1 MGMNKRCVLLY
12 PFVLIYWVI
21 TSIRN
26 KFFDWGVL
34 PTYKIQL
41 PSVGVG
47 NLSIG
52 GTGKSVVVDYLISN
66 FKKDF
71 RIAVLSRGYGRMLKG
86 VQIADEK
93 STATTIGDEP
103 FQFYSKHQDIEVV
116 VAEKRILGLKEIEK
130 LPSKVNLLIL
140 DDILQHRYV
149 KPTTLVLTTTYDTPF
164 VSDALLPG
172 GNLRESKSGAQR
184 ADIVL
189 VTKCPEKLTVQQ
201 LKFFK
206 ERLNLL
212 PQQKIFFTKIKYSS
226 TVQNTAT
233 KKDLTKLKT
242 PFVLVTGIADPTPLE
257 VYLKSLELDFIH
269 FSFPDHH
276 AFTSQ
281 DITKLKKAQG
291 EGGDTLT
298 TEKDYMRLYP
308 ALQDDNLFY
317 IPIEM
322 AFLDAAME
330 LEFKDFIK
338 GKIISN

>member
-1 MGMNKRCVLLY
+1 MGMNKWRILLY
-12 PFVLIYWVI
+12 PFALIYGGI

-34 PTYKIQL
+34 STYKIQL
-41 PSVGVG
+41 PSIGVG

-71 RIAVLSRGYGRMLKG
+71 RIAVLSRGYGRILKG

-93 STATTIGDEP
+93 STAATIGDEP
-103 FQFYSKHQDIEVV
+103 FQFYSKYQDIEVV
-116 VAEKRILGLKEIEK
+116 VAEKRILGLKKIEK

-149 KPTTLVLTTTYDTPF
+149 KPTTLVLTTTYDSPY
-164 VSDALLPG
+164 VSDALLPS

-201 LKFFK
+201 IKFFK

-212 PQQKIFFTKIKYSS
+212 PRQKIFFTEIKYSS
-226 TVQNTAT
+226 TVQNTLT
-233 KKDLTKLKT
+233 KKGLTKLKS
-242 PFVLVTGIADPTPLE
+242 PFVLVTGIADPTPL
-257 VYLKSLELDFIH
+257 VSYLNSLGLDFIH
-269 FSFPDHH
+269 LSFSDHH
-276 AFTSQ
+276 QFTTQ
-281 DITKLKKAQG
+281 DIKKLKKVQG
-291 EGGDTLT
+291 GGDILT
-298 TEKDYMRLYP
+298 TEKDYTRLHP
-308 ALQDDNLFY
+308 VLKDENLFY
-317 IPIEM
+317 LPIDM

-330 LEFKDFIK
+330 QEFKAYLEEKIK
-338 GKIISN
+338 LN

>member
-1 MGMNKRCVLLY
+1 MGMNKRRVLLY
-12 PFVLIYWVI
+12 PFALIYWGI

-47 NLSIG
+47 NLSTG

-116 VAEKRILGLKEIEK
+116 VAEKRILGLKKIEK

-149 KPTTLVLTTTYDTPF
+149 KPTTLVLTTTYDTPY
-164 VSDALLPG
+164 VSDALLPS
-172 GNLRESKSGAQR
+172 GNLRESKTGAQR

-212 PQQKIFFTKIKYSS
+212 PQQKIFLTKIKYSS
-226 TVQNTAT
+226 TVQNTTT

-257 VYLKSLELDFIH
+257 AYLESLGLDFIH

-291 EGGDTLT
+291 EGDILT
-298 TEKDYMRLYP
+298 TEKDYTRLYP
-308 ALQDDNLFY
+308 ALQDENLFY
-317 IPIEM
+317 IRIEM

>member
-1 MGMNKRCVLLY
+1 MVMNKRRVILY
-12 PFVLIYWVI
+12 PFAFIYGGI

-41 PSVGVG
+41 PSIGVG
-47 NLSIG
+47 NLSTG

-71 RIAVLSRGYGRMLKG
+71 HIAVLSRGYGRMLKG

-93 STATTIGDEP
+93 STAATIGDEP
-103 FQFYSKHQDIEVV
+103 FQFYSKYQDIEVV
-116 VAEKRILGLKEIEK
+116 VSEKRILGLKKIEK
-130 LPSKVNLLIL
+130 LTSKVNLLIL

-149 KPTTLVLTTTYDTPF
+149 KPTTLVLTTTYDTPY
-164 VSDALLPG
+164 VLDALLPS

-184 ADIVL
+184 ADIIL

-201 LKFFK
+201 LKFFE

-212 PQQKIFFTKIKYSS
+212 SQQKIFFTKIKYSS
-226 TVQNTAT
+226 IVHNKTT
-233 KKDLTKLKT
+233 KKDLTQLKT
-242 PFVLVTGIADPTPLE
+242 PFVLVTGIADPIPLE
-257 VYLKSLELDFIH
+257 AYLKSLGLDFIH
-269 FSFPDHH
+269 FSFLDHH
-276 AFTSQ
+276 SFKSQ
-281 DITKLKKAQG
+281 DIIRLRKAQG
-291 EGGDTLT
+291 EGDILT
-298 TEKDYMRLYP
+298 TEKDYTRLYP
-308 ALQDDNLFY
+308 ALQDENLFY

>member
-1 MGMNKRCVLLY
+1 MGMNKRFVLLY
-12 PFVLIYWVI
+12 PFALIYWGI

-34 PTYKIQL
+34 STYKIQL

-47 NLSIG
+47 NLSSG

-93 STATTIGDEP
+93 STANTIGDEP

-116 VAEKRILGLKEIEK
+116 VAEKRILGLKKIEK

-149 KPTTLVLTTTYDTPF
+149 KPTTLVLTTTYYKPY
-164 VSDALLPG
+164 VSDTLLPI

-184 ADIVL
+184 ADVVL
-189 VTKCPEKLTVQQ
+189 VTKCPEKFTVQQ

-226 TVQNTAT
+226 TVKNTT
-233 KKDLTKLKT
+233 TTKDLTKLKT
-242 PFVLVTGIADPTPLE
+242 PFVLVTGIEDPTPLE
-257 VYLKSLELDFIH
+257 AYLKSLGLDFIH

-281 DITKLKKAQG
+281 DKTKLKKAQG
-291 EGGDTLT
+291 EGDILT
-298 TEKDYMRLYP
+298 TEKDYTRLYP

-330 LEFKDFIK
+330 LEFKVFIK
-338 GKIISN
+338 GKITSN

>member
-1 MGMNKRCVLLY
+1 MGMNKRRVLLY
-12 PFVLIYWVI
+12 PFALIYGGI

-41 PSVGVG
+41 PSIGVG

-71 RIAVLSRGYGRMLKG
+71 RILKG

-93 STATTIGDEP
+93 STAATIGDEP
-103 FQFYSKHQDIEVV
+103 FQFYSKYQDIEVV
-116 VAEKRILGLKEIEK
+116 VAEKRILGLKKIEK
-130 LPSKVNLLIL
+130 LPSKFDLLIL

-149 KPTTLVLTTTYDTPF
+149 KPTTLVLTTTYDAPY
-164 VSDALLPG
+164 VSDALLPS

-184 ADIVL
+184 ADIVM

-201 LKFFK
+201 IKFFK

-226 TVQNTAT
+226 TVQNTLT
-233 KKDLTKLKT
+233 KKGLTKLKS
-242 PFVLVTGIADPTPLE
+242 PFVLVTGIADSTPL
-257 VYLKSLELDFIH
+257 VSHLNSLGLDFIH
-269 FSFPDHH
+269 LSFSDHH
-276 AFTSQ
+276 QFTTQ
-281 DITKLKKAQG
+281 DIKKLKKVQG
-291 EGGDTLT
+291 GGDILT
-298 TEKDYMRLYP
+298 TEKDYTRLHP
-308 ALQDDNLFY
+308 VLQDENLFY
-317 IPIEM
+317 LPIDM

-330 LEFKDFIK
+330 QEFKAYLKEKIK
-338 GKIISN
+338 LN